1 MKIKFFFL
9 VLFSA
14 VYIIGFSQES
24 NKKFVV
30 KGTVLDVFGN
40 PVSNA
45 IVMVDGNQTK
55 SRTNS
60 EGEYRVKVAPDAE
73 SIAILTFNN
82 GIVGELIN
90 NRREINFKFGSQ
102 VLDADGAAGPGDEA
116 VNTGYAV
123 VKRKDLT
130 TDVNRIDGT
139 NKKYKSYSNIFEMIQ
154 RECSGV
160 RVTGNSIVIQD
171 SRNLQGSV
179 PPVFVVDGTYVNDIS
194 GISPRT
200 VESIQVLKGTSA
212 AIYGT
217 RGFGGAIVIT
227 TKKE

>member
-1 MKIKFFFL
+1 MKTKLFLL

-14 VYIIGFSQES
+14 IYISGFSQE
-24 NKKFVV
+24 NNRKFVV
-30 KGTVLDVFGN
+30 KGTVLDVLGA
-40 PVSNA
+40 PVRNA

-60 EGEYRVKVAPDAE
+60 EGEYRIKVAPDAE
-73 SIAILTFNN
+73 SIAILTFDN
-82 GIVGELIN
+82 GMVGELIN
-90 NRREINFKFGSQ
+90 NRREINFRFGSQ
-102 VLDADGAAGPGDEA
+102 VLDTDRPAGPGDEG

-130 TDVNRIDGT
+130 TDVNKIDGT
-139 NKKYKSYSNIFEMIQ
+139 NKKYKSYSSIFEMIQ

-160 RVTGNSIVIQD
+160 RVTGNSIIIQD

-179 PPVFVVDGTYVNDIS
+179 PPLFVVDGTYVNDIS

-212 AIYGT
+212 AIYGS
-217 RGFGGAIVIT
+217 RGFGGAVVIT
-227 TKKE
+227 TKKK

>member
-1 MKIKFFFL
+1 MKIKLFLL

-14 VYIIGFSQES
+14 VYITGFSQD
-24 NKKFVV
+24 NNRKFAV
-30 KGTVLDVFGN
+30 KGTVVDVFGN
-40 PVSNA
+40 PVENA

-102 VLDADGAAGPGDEA
+102 VLDAGRLAGPGDEA

-123 VKRKDLT
+123 VKRRNLT
-130 TDVNRIDGT
+130 TDVSKIDGT
-139 NKKYKSYSNIFEMIQ
+139 NSKYKSYSSIYEMIQ

-160 RVTGNSIVIQD
+160 RVMGSSVVIQD
-171 SRNLQGSV
+171 SRNMSGYV
-179 PPVFVVDGTYVNDIS
+179 PALFVVDGTYVNDVS
-194 GISPRT
+194 GISPVS

-212 AIYGT
+212 AIYGS

-227 TKKE
+227 TKKK